1 MQKLYTAWATDEQGR
16 KVKLWRIGKTKYF
29 PAFKWVSELKFLGI
43 KASYGHFEMQTLTFR
58 ISEAKQKLHQVRKF
72 VYNRRVA
79 STVSRLRVWLGTVWA
94 TLSFGL
100 AEAGLSDESARA
112 LQSWYAFKIRSVLN
126 KPSHISHV
134 PTKDLFELY
143 SIEDPITK
151 LEKLQA
157 NRLRNLEAQGRSNPN
172 ITNSQQAQQ
181 QSRDALEVLR
191 QHKHLPH
198 SEASAA
204 NPGTPCPHCD
214 CSFASQHGLRLHI
227 AKKHAPLVQRY
238 VPSSFDRLRHAKD
251 GVPTCRACETS
262 VLQALAG
269 THVAPVVWRLPGA

>member
-1 MQKLYTAWATDEQGR
+1 MQKLYTTWATDEQGQ
-16 KVKLWRIGKTKYF
+16 KVKLWRIGKTKYY

-58 ISEAKQKLHQVRKF
+58 ISEAKQKLRQVRKF

-79 STVSRLRVWLGTVWA
+79 STVSRLRVWLGTVWP

-100 AEAGLSDESARA
+100 AEVGLSDESACA

-126 KPSHISHV
+126 KPSHISHM

-157 NRLRNLEAQGRSNPN
+157 NRLRNLEAQSRSNPN
-172 ITNSQQAQQ
+172 ITNSQRL
-181 QSRDALEVLR
+181 SNSLEMPWR
-191 QHKHLPH
+191 
-198 SEASAA
+198 
-204 NPGTPCPHCD
+204 
-214 CSFASQHGLRLHI
+214 
-227 AKKHAPLVQRY
+227 
-238 VPSSFDRLRHAKD
+238 SFDSTSTCLIPKPQLQTLAHRARTVSVASRPSMAFACVSPRSMLPLFSATFRL
-251 GVPTCRACETS
+251 
-262 VLQALAG
+262 ALID
-269 THVAPVVWRLPGA
+269 